1 MLKQI
6 KPKCD
11 LLLIGALSGVAGVII
26 KDLLELL
33 VLLFMPTFVTCPQFA
48 AGIIFSPQQA
58 KSSMLPL
65 IGLEIDTG
73 VSIIV
78 GIIVV
83 VALFRVGYDF
93 WKVKGI
99 TIGLLAWI
107 IIEITLTKY
116 LSSISTPTSVLALEI
131 SLLIHFGYGLTVVGV
146 QRLFLKRKNK

>member
-1 MLKQI
+1 MPKPI
-6 KPKCD
+6 KPKYD
-11 LLLIGALSGVAGVII
+11 LLLIGALSGVAGVIV

-33 VLLFMPTFVTCPQFA
+33 ALRFMPNFVTCPQFA
-48 AGIIFSPQQA
+48 AGIVFSSEQA

-73 VSIIV
+73 ISIIV

-83 VALFRVGYDF
+83 LALLHVGFDY

-99 TIGLLAWI
+99 TIGLLAWT
-107 IIEITLTKY
+107 IIEITLAKY

-131 SLLIHFGYGLTVVGV
+131 SLLIHFGYGLTVVGI
-146 QRLFLKRKNK
+146 QRAFFIRRR